1 MTDNF
6 RRVKCISI
14 VYYTVHAVRAHHS
27 YTVAVHDG
35 SPVHSSPR
43 WQSTIADASTLPVTT
58 LSHISTDDNGTRTN
72 MTRCDSTVHT
82 VLALPCVAL
91 RCLALPCVAK
101 NMLPKTCQQTNPT
114 SQTRPSFSASLS
126 PVRVPVKTG
135 YVRYSILPSIVCACI
150 LCVRV

>member
-91 RCLALPCVAK
+91 PCLALPCLA
-101 NMLPKTCQQTNPT
+101 LPKTCCQKHVNRQTQLHKQGPHFQLV
-114 SQTRPSFSASLS
+114 S
-126 PVRVPVKTG
+126 
-135 YVRYSILPSIVCACI
+135 LPSAY
-150 LCVRV
+150 LSKRAT